1 MYSILQYLA
10 KVNLK
15 YLHNVNILHRPGTE
29 PQKVI
34 AFSPQ
39 YELKDLVVLWE
50 TY

>member
-1 MYSILQYLA
+1 MYSILQYLET
-10 KVNLK
+10 VNLK

-29 PQKVI
+29 TQKVI

-39 YELKDLVVLWE
+39 YELKDLVVFWE